1 MRIEMMMGVG
11 VGVAVVRES
20 GYSLST
26 SMYSDEKEREGEIYS
41 NLIYWS

>member
-1 MRIEMMMGVG
+1 MRIEMMMG

-26 SMYSDEKEREGEIYS
+26 SMHSDEIEGERG
-41 NLIYWS
+41 